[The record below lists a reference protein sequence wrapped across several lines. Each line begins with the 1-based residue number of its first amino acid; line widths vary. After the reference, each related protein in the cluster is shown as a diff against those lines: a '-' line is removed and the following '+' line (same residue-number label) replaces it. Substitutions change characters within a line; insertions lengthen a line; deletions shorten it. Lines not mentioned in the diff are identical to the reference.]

1 MAQRTISNYARRG
14 IWLFLLGTAYYS
26 GMAFSAAPEPGI
38 TARGRV
44 INVVD
49 GDTIDISVTRIVRV
63 RLLDCWAPEKHMTD
77 VPGEKAK
84 GILAANEM
92 TRVALNKPVILF
104 VPTTDDLKDSLSLD
118 RALGKVW
125 LADSQISLSEYMVEK
140 GLATKTK
147 QK

>member
-1 MAQRTISNYARRG
+1 
-14 IWLFLLGTAYYS
+14 
-26 GMAFSAAPEPGI
+26 
-38 TARGRV
+38 
-44 INVVD
+44 
-49 GDTIDISVTRIVRV
+49 
-63 RLLDCWAPEKHMTD
+63 MTD